1 MNYVNA
7 VDLGKKMSEV
17 NLIETLKGTPNFSQM
32 QAEDAAVYGAYGC
45 FEEHAS
51 FEIYNSDYLLEKSR
65 SHSKIF
71 DETAGRGHG
80 SVTDQTSFIWSMKNV
95 TRATTLLLCSPQYMS
110 HLQQSLRRAHAD
122 KGFHIPQILTNP
134 EYKEAVEIQTEAFN
148 FYEKM
153 MAEGI
158 PGEDARYILPL
169 NTYTNIQTL
178 SNTREFFHLYHMT
191 FDENSSIPKETKDTI
206 LKMYESGK
214 SEASSILELR
224 PNSMEVRA
232 WYPSLQLFSKQNIVL
247 DSISEKHCEEDV
259 VLLNHSGLNLDLFI
273 DNASRVE
280 FKNGCLKGDESCLS
294 VLKHFHFTFFVRFS
308 LAAFHQ
314 AIRQRTWDIS
324 CQSIYSSFQAPIF
337 MTTPPSVKSSNL
349 VEEYEDLQFKMV
361 EVVKNL
367 VEKGLPQEEVIG
379 ILPHSLCVGSLLHV
393 NGWNA
398 LHSIG
403 KRTCTKAQ
411 WDIRK
416 KAVKMAAEILSAD
429 SSLLDLVGPQCDIYG
444 HCPEAKPCGRQPK

>member
-1 MNYVNA
+1 MNIENA
-7 VDLGKKMSEV
+7 LSAGSKTADVRLTQ
-17 NLIETLKGTPNFSQM
+17 TLKGTSEFQYMGP
-32 QAEDAAVYGAYGC
+32 EDSAVYGAFGC
-45 FEEHAS
+45 FEENAS
-51 FEIYNSDYLLEKSR
+51 FEIFQLDKLTDKCKNHKR
-65 SHSKIF
+65 IF

-80 SVTDQTSFIWSMKNV
+80 SVTDQSSFVWSMKNV

-122 KGFHIPQILTNP
+122 KGFHIPEILMNSD
-134 EYKEAVEIQTEAFN
+134 YKDAVEVQVEAFN
-148 FYEKM
+148 LYEKM
-153 MAEGI
+153 MAADV

-178 SNTREFFHLYHMT
+178 SDTREFFHLYHMT
-191 FDENSSIPKETKDTI
+191 FDENSLIPKETKDTI
-206 LKMYESGK
+206 SKMYQSAK
-214 SEASSILELR
+214 NEASSMLELR

-232 WYPSLQLFSKQNIVL
+232 WYPSLQLFSKQNLVL
-247 DSISEKHCEEDV
+247 DNISEKYCEEDV
-259 VLLNHSGLNLDLFI
+259 VLLNHSALDLESFI
-273 DNASRVE
+273 DNASREE
-280 FKNGCLKGDESCLS
+280 FKQGCLKGDESCLS

-324 CQSIYSSFQAPIF
+324 CQSIYNSFEAPIF
-337 MTTPPSVKSSNL
+337 MTPPSIKASSL
-349 VEEYEDLQFKMV
+349 VDEYEDLQSKMV
-361 EVVKNL
+361 ETVKSL
-367 VEKGLPQEEVIG
+367 VDKGLPKEEVIG

-416 KAVKMAAEILSAD
+416 KAVKMVAAILSAD
-429 SSLLDLVGPQCDIYG
+429 SSLFDLVGPQCDIYG